1 VRILAAA
8 GPGRNLHSRPGDKGH
23 KRLNTESAMTK
34 TVGVVAALVSALS
47 FVAGALAL
55 YWRS

>member
-1 VRILAAA
+1 
-8 GPGRNLHSRPGDKGH
+8 
-23 KRLNTESAMTK
+23 MTK
-34 TVGVVAALVSALS
+34 TVGVVAALVSAFS